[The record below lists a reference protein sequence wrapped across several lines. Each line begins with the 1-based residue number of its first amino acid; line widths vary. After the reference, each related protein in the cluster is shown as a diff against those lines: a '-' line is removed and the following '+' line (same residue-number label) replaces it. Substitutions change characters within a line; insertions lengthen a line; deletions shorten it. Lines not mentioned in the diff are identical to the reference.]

1 MISVYEKKNTGKL
14 LVAVLAMIMII
25 AGAAVV
31 LSDSVQADPAPVEG
45 QDGVYTIESGAD
57 LATIL
62 TNTDGTYD
70 NVTEIIASAD
80 ITLTADTNIS
90 GITLN
95 MQAYSLDTGSFEL
108 SGSEDNHGKITAIGK
123 DTRTNHQIV
132 NLHSTIS
139 YIDFEMTKST
149 QGYLPWASIV
159 TFGTSASINNCTF
172 AVVGGGS
179 FGAVQ
184 AWADSTRIAN
194 STLNGGIITY
204 TGTDNKLILDD
215 LGAVDVNVLS
225 GKSSDITLG
234 NNTTLADL
242 ILGWDETQS
251 ASPNG
256 TDSNVDFTVDST
268 LAAETVRPGNAEDEG
283 SDNSVT
289 VVQGGDFRPATEP
302 QVPVNIDGGDV
313 TMSGNLAIGD
323 TINADLL
330 IEDYA
335 YLTDNLVIPEG
346 KTLTIAGTATLNMYS
361 FNITVN
367 GTLVIE
373 RNGVIT
379 SSGDTNSITLTRTG
393 SIQNS
398 GIIGDENTVTIKGQ
412 TPAETPTYVGEVKM
426 QGVSG
431 VNVNLVRSGTSYYLA
446 VSGDISKISSVS
458 TASLGLSNVTI
469 NADTQF
475 GRNVNVT
482 ITDAVEI
489 AANVSVTNAG
499 VMTISDT
506 EGLVLNNGSSLVVNG
521 STSGKVCVKTGTVG
535 EGSTV
540 SEHTDIT
547 LGNNVRGITISA
559 DRVTIPSVTPGGQA
573 TIEQRAYIT
582 GTLNYVTN
590 DNTDGRTVQLGQNNV
605 VYVIDTLYIPEEI
618 AVSGGTFDVSGAGT
632 IQVEQPSATDTTI
645 SYVGAKYTIESTS
658 EGVTSEMDYYTSFA
672 NAMAAINDAKDMT
685 ITISGEFTVDQS
697 YQLGA
702 DQYISGDAD
711 VTIGE
716 NAVITL
722 NDGAT
727 IDNTAF
733 SLIEGQV
740 IVNDGGTYRPASNEG
755 IYAVTST
762 NKETNTTIYSGFKV
776 ALDGASAGDVISVVG
791 DATYDGNMTIVSGV
805 TVNLNDDVD
814 LNVTGSLT
822 VETDGE
828 LNLGNVSVLTVGT
841 AGKTNSIN
849 VAGSI
854 DSSEGTIAG
863 LGTVNLYSTGEV
875 VYPAAGTMTGV
886 NINAAYYDDGDRVYT
901 SVANAAAYA
910 EENILPG
917 IYATGT
923 FSESGEV
930 TLTVPLYIQNGS
942 DVTLGTVT
950 LDGISI
956 ESVDA
961 AEGATPGVYSAT
973 INGMSGTGDAATVAT
988 VVVDD
993 TTAKIGSGST
1003 LNAAGES
1010 QYTMTVSAIDG
1021 DVEIA
1026 AGTVGLGAA
1035 GFTIDADNTLAVASG
1050 ATLILGTTGTISID
1064 TEAPTGVDYND
1075 NLTNEGTI
1083 LIQSAIS
1090 VGSNIILPGDVT
1102 VNEGGQLIVGTDDDA
1117 AYILTVTGTLTI
1129 SDVEDEEGS
1138 MSVTGAVNVGAAP
1151 EMLGQ
1156 SATGAIVGK
1165 VTLTGNAYV
1174 KVFDG
1179 ASVADATFTDNSNN
1193 AVKSTAFVINGTAFA
1208 TVYTF
1213 GSQNAGV
1220 VNSDVANLINLDE
1233 GKRVSTEIV
1242 WYAGETKIGNTPAIG
1257 TYAELSTEIKYAG
1270 VQFTVSEGPGIS
1282 IYIDNVDVDALR
1294 TTDGSVY
1301 ITIGQHTITVYVNA
1315 GYEGTPSITLNGTA
1329 ISGTFEVTS
1338 DMIGG
1343 DNVIFAT
1350 GASPIDYN
1358 QGGSTGG
1365 SDDGMGLTDYL
1376 LIILVV
1382 LIVIMAIMVAMRL
1395 MRS

>member
-1 MISVYEKKNTGKL
+1 MNAYANKNTGKL
-14 LVAVLAMIMII
+14 LVAVLAMAMVI
-25 AGAAVV
+25 AG
-31 LSDSVQADPAPVEG
+31 
-45 QDGVYTIESGAD
+45 
-57 LATIL
+57 
-62 TNTDGTYD
+62 
-70 NVTEIIASAD
+70 
-80 ITLTADTNIS
+80 
-90 GITLN
+90 
-95 MQAYSLDTGSFEL
+95 
-108 SGSEDNHGKITAIGK
+108 TAIVFSG
-123 DTRTNHQIV
+123 T
-132 NLHSTIS
+132 
-139 YIDFEMTKST
+139 E
-149 QGYLPWASIV
+149 
-159 TFGTSASINNCTF
+159 TSAEIPE
-172 AVVGGGS
+172 
-179 FGAVQ
+179 GAP
-184 AWADSTRIAN
+184 
-194 STLNGGIITY
+194 TLNGEISTQSLTDDTYLSGDATISVGNTLTLGTNTLYLNGFTLTVNGGTITATKAISVTEGGSIDE
-204 TGTDNKLILDD
+204 TGSINRFIVNSGTVENVTFTNFNMAIVNTPSSSGTVTIEGCTFVPVSGSVSAVYINMGPSVTGVTIKDCVLGTSYSEKALNLMSYEDGNVKIKVENCGDVSVNLYGPQTGDSVDTPLSIGDSTGSGNILDLD
-215 LGAVDVNVLS
+215 E
-225 GKSSDITLG
+225 KSSITELNLSTVPG
-234 NNTTLADL
+234 DSNAKAPTVKIEEQTYIPEVTGDGDLIINAPFETEGMDEGIGTTIGENGSYKISGTLAL
-242 ILGWDETQS
+242 
-251 ASPNG
+251 
-256 TDSNVDFTVDST
+256 
-268 LAAETVRPGNAEDEG
+268 
-283 SDNSVT
+283 
-289 VVQGGDFRPATEP
+289 
-302 QVPVNIDGGDV
+302 
-313 TMSGNLAIGD
+313 GD
-323 TINADLL
+323 TINADLT
-330 IEDYA
+330 IPDYA
-335 YLTDNLVIPEG
+335 YLTSTLTIPEG
-346 KTLTIAGTATLNMYS
+346 KTLTISGNATLNMIN
-361 FNITVN
+361 FDIIVN

-379 SSGDTNSITLTRTG
+379 STDTDNSITLSRTG

-398 GIIGDENTVTIKGQ
+398 GIIGDINTVTIKGQ

-431 VNVNLVRSGTSYYLA
+431 VNVNLVRSGNNYYLA

-458 TASLGLSNVTI
+458 TANLGLSDVTI

-499 VMTISDT
+499 VMTISDID
-506 EGLVLNNGSSLVVNG
+506 GLVLNNGSSLVVNG

-540 SEHTDIT
+540 SGLTDIT
-547 LGNNVRGITISA
+547 LGNNVRGITVSA

-573 TIEQRAYIT
+573 IIEQRAYIT

-590 DNTDGRTVQLGQNNV
+590 DNTGGRTVQLGQNNV

-618 AVSGGTFDVSGAGT
+618 TVSGGTFDVSATGT
-632 IQVEQPSATDTTI
+632 IQVEQPSATGTAI
-645 SYVGAKYTIESTS
+645 SFVGAKYTIESTS

-685 ITISGEFTVDQS
+685 ITISGKFTVDQS

-791 DATYDGNMTIVSGV
+791 NATYDGNMTIVSGV
-805 TVNLNDDVD
+805 IVNLNDDVD

-875 VYPAAGTMTGV
+875 VYPATGTMTGV
-886 NINAAYYDDGDRVYT
+886 KINAAYYDDGDRVYT

-930 TLTVPLYIQNGS
+930 TLTVPLYIQNGA

-950 LDGISI
+950 LDGTFI
-956 ESVDA
+956 ESVTA
-961 AEGATPGVYSAT
+961 GVGATPGVYSAT
-973 INGMSGTGDAATVAT
+973 INGMSGTGDAAVVAT

-993 TTAKIGSGST
+993 TAAKIESGST

-1010 QYTMTVSAIDG
+1010 QYTMTVSAVDG

-1050 ATLILGTTGTISID
+1050 ATLVLGTAETISIA
-1064 TEAPTGVDYND
+1064 TGAPTGVDYND
-1075 NLTNEGTI
+1075 SLTNEGTI
-1083 LIQSAIS
+1083 LIQDAIS
-1090 VGSNIILPGDVT
+1090 VGSNITLPGDVT
-1102 VNEGGQLIVGTDDDA
+1102 VNEGGQLIVGIDDDDA
-1117 AYILTVTGTLTI
+1117 AYVLTVTGTLTI
-1129 SDVEDEEGS
+1129 SDVENEEGS

-1213 GSQNAGV
+1213 GTQNAGV
-1220 VNSDVANLINLDE
+1220 VNSDVGNLVNLDE
-1233 GKRVSTEIV
+1233 DQRDSAKIE
-1242 WYAGETKIGNTPAIG
+1242 WYAGETKVGNTPAIG

-1294 TTDGSVY
+1294 TDDGSVY